1 VNGTMLKVNEYFEG
15 KVKSISFE
23 DPVGSASVGVMEA
36 GDYTFST
43 GAKEA
48 MFVVSGVLTVRLPG
62 AEGWVTFNAGE
73 SFNVPGDSSFDLKV
87 AEPTAYLCR
96 YG

>member
-1 VNGTMLKVNEYFEG
+1 
-15 KVKSISFE
+15 
-23 DPVGSASVGVMEA
+23 
-36 GDYTFST
+36 
-43 GAKEA
+43 
-48 MFVVSGVLTVRLPG
+48 VLTVRLPG